1 MKPEVVADLFPGG
14 LGQDPISAII
24 AIPGLVAT
32 AVMVPLW
39 LAELLLRLLFAP
51 LVVPFRLAGVIPY
64 HLELFR
70 AGRLRGTYTPG
81 GRTELVRLR
90 RRLTGRDVPD
100 GTDRS
105 ASFGLG
111 GS

>member
-1 MKPEVVADLFPGG
+1 MRRRDPDGVRC
-14 LGQDPISAII
+14 QDPISAII

-32 AVMVPLW
+32 AVIVPLW
-39 LAELLLRLLFAP
+39 LTELLLRLLFAP
-51 LVVPFRLAGVIPY
+51 FVIPFRLASVVPY

-70 AGRLRGTYTPG
+70 AGRLRGTYTPN
-81 GRTELVRLR
+81 GRAELVRLR
-90 RRLTGRDVPD
+90 RRLTGRDVP
-100 GTDRS
+100 GGADRS